1 MGSEHKPLYPYSLEE
16 AVRNNEK
23 ALWRESYREN
33 CTCAN
38 AIDRL
43 ITENYDGR
51 YLGQGLAQQAIEQ
64 YGFDRVNFVLANT
77 VNHYKDD
84 GRISRENKDWAEK
97 WYIGRKAYPRL

>member
-64 YGFDRVNFVLANT
+64 YARPCKLRARQ
-77 VNHYKDD
+77 YSESLQ
-84 GRISRENKDWAEK
+84 R
-97 WYIGRKAYPRL
+97 